1 MNDTTMNEETIV
13 VSNPLINLENFSSDS
28 NSDTFLFDE
37 NGYVE
42 YGNLPGKYDK
52 FQYVLFGADNQLPY
66 VIKKL
71 VMKDSVLGP
80 NQYNN
85 VVTCYGNGLHFYDK
99 QTKQI
104 SQDKDIKDFYLRNSI
119 PRFFLEQITDLKT
132 FFFTVCVIV
141 LSKDGTKIVQLR
153 HRDAC
158 NVRFQKQNSKGV
170 IENVFVA
177 NFNEAAQNFTDD
189 NIEVIPLLNEIDPL
203 TDLQVRMGILPNAD
217 GRVGKKSD
225 ARKFAMVVR
234 FPTLGNPYYPM
245 PYYCSIFHDKWY
257 EIKQLIAKNKMDKL
271 KNPLNIKY
279 LVSIHPKYWS
289 ALFKKE
295 GITDPEEQAKRV
307 EKEKT
312 LIKDFLSNN
321 SAASKAWI
329 SGRDFNGKDGM
340 EDLLRIDV
348 LNTAKEGGEWSDD
361 IQESTNIMCYA
372 TNVHPNLFGAVPGK
386 AQTNNS
392 GSDKREL
399 FTMKQAMEKSAH
411 DLLSMVFNL
420 ILEYNGWADTT
431 YVDVPLIQLTTLDKN
446 MDAQEVT
453 LNNDNDDND
462 Q

>member
-1 MNDTTMNEETIV
+1 MTESTINEETIV
-13 VSNPLINLENFSSDS
+13 VSNPLIKLENFSSDS
-28 NSDTFLFDE
+28 NSDTSLFDE
-37 NGYVE
+37 NGSVD
-42 YGNLPGKYDK
+42 YGNLPGKYEK

-71 VMKDSVLGP
+71 VMQDSVLGP

-99 QTKQI
+99 QNKQI
-104 SQDKDIKDFYLRNSI
+104 TQDIDIKDFYLRNSI

-158 NVRFQKQNSKGV
+158 NVRFQKQNAKGV
-170 IENVFVA
+170 IEHVFVA
-177 NFNEAAQNFTDD
+177 NFNEAANNFTDD

-217 GRVGKKSD
+217 GLKGKMSND
-225 ARKFAMVVR
+225 RKFAMVVR

-245 PYYCSIFHDKWY
+245 PYYCSIFRDKWY

-279 LVSIHPKYWS
+279 FVSIHPKYWTS
-289 ALFKKE
+289 LFLRE
-295 GITDPEEQAKRV
+295 GITNQEQQAKRMEQ
-307 EKEKT
+307 EKN
-312 LIKDFLSNN
+312 LIKEFLSNN

-329 SGRDFNGKDGM
+329 SGRDFNGKDGY
-340 EDLLRIDV
+340 EDLLRVDV
-348 LNTAKEGGEWSDD
+348 LNTTKEGGEWSDD

-453 LNNDNDDND
+453 LNNDNDDNN